1 MFSRPRRDSVEEYH
15 ADRAW
20 PAESGSDGGPV
31 NVALAIF
38 IAHNAG
44 PNGSFDALECSF
56 DE

>member
-1 MFSRPRRDSVEEYH
+1 MFSRPRRDNLEEYH

-31 NVALAIF
+31 NVVLAIF

-44 PNGSFDALECSF
+44 PNGFFDALECSF